1 MAGRIPDRDVAAIRE
16 RVRIEEVVGDYVQL
30 KRAGADSLKGLCP
43 FHNEKTPSFNV
54 NLAHQRYKCFGCGAG
69 GDVIRFVERVQQ
81 VSFPEAVRRLARR
94 AGVVLMDGEQP

>member
-1 MAGRIPDRDVAAIRE
+1 MDFADQVKGAVDIFS
-16 RVRIEEVVGDYVQL
+16 VVGEHVRL
-30 KRAGADSLKGLCP
+30 RKAGPNSYKGLCP